1 MASFFKANFFNSL
14 NFIVILRRN
23 YNFFIIEGNEAFDRK
38 RKRNVQEF
46 VILGRLFLLQFER
59 TSLD

>member
-1 MASFFKANFFNSL
+1 MPSFYQANFFNSL